1 MKSECDAAIT
11 KMYVIVTV
19 LKLPLFCTNWAMDM
33 NHKNVAFDCNFFY
46 VKKILLLQHTLQT
59 IFFSYDITESNV
71 RYNI

>member
-19 LKLPLFCTNWAMDM
+19 LKLALFCRNWAMDM

-46 VKKILLLQHTLQT
+46 VEKILYCCNTHFKQK
-59 IFFSYDITESNV
+59 IFFL
-71 RYNI
+71 

>member
-19 LKLPLFCTNWAMDM
+19 LKLPLFCRNWAMDM
-33 NHKNVAFDCNFFY
+33 NHKNVAFDCNFFML
-46 VKKILLLQHTLQT
+46 KKNITVATHTSNN
-59 IFFSYDITESNV
+59 FFSYDITESNV